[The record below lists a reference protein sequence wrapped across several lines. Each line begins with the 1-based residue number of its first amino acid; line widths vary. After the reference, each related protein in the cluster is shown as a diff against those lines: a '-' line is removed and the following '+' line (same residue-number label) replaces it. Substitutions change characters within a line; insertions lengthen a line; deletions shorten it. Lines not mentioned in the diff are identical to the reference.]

1 MKCAE
6 NDVFLSVCDL
16 LKCVLLSITRT
27 LRVAMKERLH
37 DVHWSNYKQKSSWI
51 YNAMV
56 CTLSIMQWEYVLR
69 VYKIKELLTW
79 KVTKVSFIL
88 QCSKMQL
95 IILWFLSS
103 PIECVAF
110 ERLELLRTEITIRR
124 FFFVVHLSFFRTL

>member
-1 MKCAE
+1 MMFRPPKSHLFEIYKVIKYVLKCAE

-56 CTLSIMQWEYVLR
+56 CTLSIMQWECVLDD
-69 VYKIKELLTW
+69 VWVVKFPHVGFKISSNSLL
-79 KVTKVSFIL
+79 
-88 QCSKMQL
+88 SK
-95 IILWFLSS
+95 
-103 PIECVAF
+103 AY
-110 ERLELLRTEITIRR
+110 
-124 FFFVVHLSFFRTL
+124 